1 MWYLGDTEE
10 NKLYEVKVFRSMREF
25 RNILFV
31 EKYTENIHFFFQIE
45 KLARGIILLYI

>member
-1 MWYLGDTEE
+1 
-10 NKLYEVKVFRSMREF
+10 MREF

-31 EKYTENIHFFFQIE
+31 GKYTEKIQGFFQIE